1 MMRTATDWKD
11 AFQEFDAIT
20 GDRRR
25 SKRYELELDLRWK
38 LIRRRRVLESGEGRT
53 VDVSSDGI
61 LFDSGRPLPAGVNVE
76 LSITWPVLL
85 HGLGPLHL
93 VVSGKIVCS
102 AGRRSAVHM
111 VQHEF
116 RTIGARMEQGLS
128 FANTEPSWPNRF
140 SPSRATWTDE
150 PALEPV
156 STGPANI
163 SRILRREQMVE

>member
-85 HGLGPLHL
+85 PGLGALHL
-93 VVSGKIVCS
+93 VVTGKIVRS
-102 AGRRSAVHM
+102 AGHRTAVRM
-111 VQHEF
+111 AQHEF
-116 RTIGARMEQGLS
+116 RTVGGAVEQSLP
-128 FANTEPSWPNRF
+128 FAKTDYSRPYRF
-140 SPSRATWTDE
+140 SPSRVTWPDE
-150 PALEPV
+150 LALELV

-163 SRILRREQMVE
+163 SRILRREQIVE